1 MGTQTLVPTGTVSS
15 EWETKSP
22 DSGTFHEKIDEGT
35 ASPNAEY
42 VETSVAGATNVY
54 SMEDSGVDVDTVT
67 QITVNVYGYIDDAAG
82 AAQLQVNVKL
92 AAGTDITGSPI
103 YMDGSN
109 TPGNFSAYNTTPE
122 LVTQTLTGLSLTKAE
137 VDGLTVTTILL
148 DS

>member
-1 MGTQTLVPTGTVSS
+1 MGTQTLVPTGTVSN
-15 EWETKSP
+15 EWDTKTEATWHGSI
-22 DSGTFHEKIDEGT
+22 EEGT
-35 ASPNAEY
+35 ATPNVAKY
-42 VETSVAGATNVY
+42 VETSGAGDTNVY